1 MGTNYARMETEGQPD
16 GGWCVDGA
24 SMTCECKYYFNF
36 AICIFLLFA
45 LQVKRYTGLD
55 RKRTLVNRTVVR
67 KRRRTQQA
75 SSNGLSSRVPAGRP
89 QTNGHAL
96 SLRWPPPEMTTRSP
110 PPDLLTRQHSLNG
123 INSTFKNMGG
133 VDQEAARFLRSWDL
147 IQRGS
152 TIDVAGAIRRL
163 LDAVPQ
169 ARITKP
175 RLIEAARQGSDAGEA
190 KWVLPGDA

>member
-1 MGTNYARMETEGQPD
+1 MATPGDDHEIAATRPTNTTAFLKWYQQHLQEH
-16 GGWCVDGA
+16 GWCR
-24 SMTCECKYYFNF
+24 
-36 AICIFLLFA
+36 L
-45 LQVKRYTGLD
+45 
-55 RKRTLVNRTVVR
+55 
-67 KRRRTQQA
+67 
-75 SSNGLSSRVPAGRP
+75 
-89 QTNGHAL
+89 
-96 SLRWPPPEMTTRSP
+96 
-110 PPDLLTRQHSLNG
+110 
-123 INSTFKNMGG
+123 
-133 VDQEAARFLRSWDL
+133 DQEAARFLRSWDL